1 MAIDIIFVIVA
12 GYGFYLGFS
21 RGIIKTVFTILSIMF
36 GLMAAMRFAKP
47 MTDFLENAF
56 NNHNPLMFIAGFLL
70 TFILTMFLI
79 RLIARAIEGFL
90 ETANINVINQIAGGM
105 LLAGIFILLYSV
117 ILWFTDQTGAIG
129 EAKEQSITY
138 DYLEEYPEYV
148 WDFGRKIQPHIKEF
162 YEQSQT
168 FMDRLEEMGQEHG
181 ITTENE

>member
-21 RGIIKTVFTILSIMF
+21 KGIIQTVFTVLSIMF

-70 TFILTMFLI
+70 TFILTMLLI
-79 RLIARAIEGFL
+79 RLIARGVEGFL
-90 ETANINVINQIAGGM
+90 KTANINVINQIAGGM
-105 LLAGIFILLYSV
+105 LLAAIFIMLYSV
-117 ILWFTDQTGAIG
+117 VLWFGNQTGAIAD
-129 EAKEQSITY
+129 AKENSITY

-148 WDFGRKIQPHIKEF
+148 WNAGRKIQPYIKDF

-168 FMDRLEEMGQEHG
+168 FMDRLEEFGENRD
-181 ITTENE
+181 ITQ